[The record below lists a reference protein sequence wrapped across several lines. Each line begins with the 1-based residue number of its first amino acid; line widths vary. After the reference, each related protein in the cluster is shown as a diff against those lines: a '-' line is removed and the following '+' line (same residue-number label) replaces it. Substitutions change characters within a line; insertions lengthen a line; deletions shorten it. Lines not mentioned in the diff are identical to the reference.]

1 MRTNKIL
8 REKSEKLLIRCCL
21 LTRALGK
28 FKRVLSNVRYKKAYR
43 VLKVRFVTFIRKWK
57 TKRMQRYLEMIYK
70 TIGTDNKLIISESLI
85 NNIINVQ
92 KSFRTLLVRRRM
104 GYLIMDMNWS
114 KLELKNMSKLKKSYG
129 ITNSYMSRMKKQKTD
144 ILEFQVPQKVRR
156 LYMYESMRA
165 KRIKYIYDMKVY
177 KKDMIKYEEKMRDQA
192 KQIKILKTLGAD
204 NIQLPEIKVPEKP
217 ILRSF

>member
-1 MRTNKIL
+1 
-8 REKSEKLLIRCCL
+8 
-21 LTRALGK
+21 
-28 FKRVLSNVRYKKAYR
+28 
-43 VLKVRFVTFIRKWK
+43 
-57 TKRMQRYLEMIYK
+57 MQRYLEMIYK

-217 ILRSF
+217 ILRSFWSKDELFEMIKDAMGSTRYWDNFIAGEETKSWFKLINEFMSQAHKYAKAEV